1 MQAFR
6 PVDVL
11 ASTQE
16 ILDQAI
22 EGGFAVGAFN
32 VYNLEGAKAVVQAA
46 EQEHLPVIIQI
57 HPKSILA
64 GSKALPALCL
74 AAAKEATVLVSVH
87 LDHSDSEDAIRAS
100 LTAGIR
106 SVMADGSS
114 LQFDRNVIFTRQC
127 VKNVHSAGGFVEGE
141 LGRLS
146 GTEEGLTISEYEARY
161 TNPEQAYEFCIE
173 TGLDAL
179 AICIGNV
186 HGKYLREP
194 ELDFGRLS
202 SIKEAVSVPLVLHG
216 GSGLPENM
224 VSRAIELGVRK
235 LNVNTELR
243 NAYLGSLR
251 DSLNLNKPDITN
263 VMDNAVE
270 AMTSVVVEKIRQFAG
285 K

>member
-1 MQAFR
+1 ML
-6 PVDVL
+6 VG
-11 ASTQE
+11 TQE
-16 ILDQAI
+16 ILNQAV

-57 HPKSILA
+57 HPTSILTD
-64 GSKALPALCL
+64 SKTLPALCL

-100 LTAGIR
+100 LIAGIR

-114 LQFDRNVIFTRQC
+114 LEFDRNVIFTRQC
-127 VKNVHSAGGFVEGE
+127 VKNVHSVGGFVEGE

-146 GTEEGLTISEYEARY
+146 GTEDGLTIPEYEARY

-202 SIKEAVSVPLVLHG
+202 SIRDAVSVPLVLHG
-216 GSGLPENM
+216 GSGLPESM
-224 VSRAIELGVRK
+224 VRRSIELGVCK

-251 DSLNLNKPDITN
+251 DSLSLNTPEITN

-285 K
+285 R

>member
-1 MQAFR
+1 MLR
-6 PVDVL
+6 SEVL
-11 ASTQE
+11 AGTQE
-16 ILDQAI
+16 ILNQAV
-22 EGGFAVGAFN
+22 EGEFAVGAFN

-57 HPKSILA
+57 HPASILTGGQTLA
-64 GSKALPALCL
+64 ALCL
-74 AAAKEATVLVSVH
+74 AAAREATVLVSVH
-87 LDHSDSEDAIRAS
+87 LDHSDSEDAIKAS
-100 LTAGIR
+100 LTVGIR

-114 LQFDRNVIFTRQC
+114 LRFDRNVIFTRQC
-127 VKNVHSAGGFVEGE
+127 VKNVHSVGGFVEGE

-146 GTEEGLTISEYEARY
+146 GIEDGLTIPEYEARY
-161 TNPEQAYEFCIE
+161 TNPGQASEFCIA

-202 SIKEAVSVPLVLHG
+202 LIKEAVSVPLVLHG
-216 GSGLPENM
+216 GSGLPESM

-251 DSLNLNKPDITN
+251 DSLSLNTPDITN

-270 AMTSVVVEKIRQFAG
+270 AMTSVVVKKIRQFAG

>member
-1 MQAFR
+1 MRAFR

-87 LDHSDSEDAIRAS
+87 LDHSDSEDAIKAS

-106 SVMADGSS
+106 SVMADGSA
-114 LQFDRNVIFTRQC
+114 LKFDMNVIFTRQC

-161 TNPEQAYEFCIE
+161 TNPEQAYEFCIK

-216 GSGLPENM
+216 GSGLPENT
-224 VSRAIELGVRK
+224 VRRAIELGVRK

>member
-1 MQAFR
+1 ML
-6 PVDVL
+6 VG
-11 ASTQE
+11 TQE
-16 ILDQAI
+16 ILNQAV

-57 HPKSILA
+57 HPTSILTD
-64 GSKALPALCL
+64 SKTLPALCL

-100 LTAGIR
+100 LIAGIR

-114 LQFDRNVIFTRQC
+114 LEFDRNVIFTRQC
-127 VKNVHSAGGFVEGE
+127 VKNVHSVGGFVEGE

-146 GTEEGLTISEYEARY
+146 GTEDGLTIPEYEARY
-161 TNPEQAYEFCIE
+161 TNPEQASEFCIE

-202 SIKEAVSVPLVLHG
+202 SIRDAVSVPLVLHG
-216 GSGLPENM
+216 GSGLPESM
-224 VSRAIELGVRK
+224 VRRSIELGVRK

-251 DSLNLNKPDITN
+251 DSLSLNTPEITN

-285 K
+285 R

>member
-1 MQAFR
+1 
-6 PVDVL
+6 VL
-11 ASTQE
+11 VGTQE
-16 ILDQAI
+16 ILNQAV

-57 HPKSILA
+57 HPTSILTD
-64 GSKALPALCL
+64 SKTLPALCL

-100 LTAGIR
+100 LIAGIR

-114 LQFDRNVIFTRQC
+114 LEFDRNVIFTRQC
-127 VKNVHSAGGFVEGE
+127 VKNVHSVGGFVEGE

-146 GTEEGLTISEYEARY
+146 GTEDGLTIPEYEARY
-161 TNPEQAYEFCIE
+161 TNPEQASEFCVE

-202 SIKEAVSVPLVLHG
+202 SIRDAVSVPLVLHG
-216 GSGLPENM
+216 GSGLPESM
-224 VSRAIELGVRK
+224 VRRSIELGVRK

-251 DSLNLNKPDITN
+251 DSLSLNTPEITN

>member
-1 MQAFR
+1 
-6 PVDVL
+6 VL
-11 ASTQE
+11 VGTQE
-16 ILDQAI
+16 ILNQAV

-57 HPKSILA
+57 HPTSILTD
-64 GSKALPALCL
+64 SKTLPALCL

-100 LTAGIR
+100 LIAGIR

-114 LQFDRNVIFTRQC
+114 LEFDRNVIFTRQC
-127 VKNVHSAGGFVEGE
+127 VKNVHSVGGFVEGE

-146 GTEEGLTISEYEARY
+146 GTEDGLTIPEYEARY
-161 TNPEQAYEFCIE
+161 TNPEEASEFCVE

-202 SIKEAVSVPLVLHG
+202 SIRDAVSVPLVLHG
-216 GSGLPENM
+216 GSGLPESM
-224 VSRAIELGVRK
+224 VRRSIELGVRK

-251 DSLNLNKPDITN
+251 DSLSLNTPEITN

>member
-114 LQFDRNVIFTRQC
+114 LKFDMNVIFTRQC

-161 TNPEQAYEFCIE
+161 TNPEQAYEFCIK

-216 GSGLPENM
+216 GSGLPENT
-224 VSRAIELGVRK
+224 VRRAIELGVSK

>member
-114 LQFDRNVIFTRQC
+114 LKFDMNVIFTRQC

-216 GSGLPENM
+216 GSGLPENT
-224 VSRAIELGVRK
+224 VRRAIELGVSK

-251 DSLNLNKPDITN
+251 DSLNLNRPDITN

>member
-1 MQAFR
+1 M
-6 PVDVL
+6 
-11 ASTQE
+11 
-16 ILDQAI
+16 
-22 EGGFAVGAFN
+22 
-32 VYNLEGAKAVVQAA
+32 
-46 EQEHLPVIIQI
+46 
-57 HPKSILA
+57 
-64 GSKALPALCL
+64 
-74 AAAKEATVLVSVH
+74 
-87 LDHSDSEDAIRAS
+87 
-100 LTAGIR
+100 
-106 SVMADGSS
+106 
-114 LQFDRNVIFTRQC
+114 
-127 VKNVHSAGGFVEGE
+127 
-141 LGRLS
+141 
-146 GTEEGLTISEYEARY
+146 
-161 TNPEQAYEFCIE
+161 
-173 TGLDAL
+173 DAL

-216 GSGLPENM
+216 GSGLPENT
-224 VSRAIELGVRK
+224 VRRAIELGVSK

>member
-114 LQFDRNVIFTRQC
+114 LKFDMNVIFTRQC

-161 TNPEQAYEFCIE
+161 TNPEQAYEFCIK

-216 GSGLPENM
+216 GSGLPENT
-224 VSRAIELGVRK
+224 VRRAIELGVRK

>member
-1 MQAFR
+1 MRAFR

-114 LQFDRNVIFTRQC
+114 LKFDMNVIFTRQC

-161 TNPEQAYEFCIE
+161 TNPEQAYEFCIK

-216 GSGLPENM
+216 GSGLPENT
-224 VSRAIELGVRK
+224 VRRAIELGVSK

>member
-114 LQFDRNVIFTRQC
+114 LKFDMNVIFTRQC

>member
-1 MQAFR
+1 MRAFR

-74 AAAKEATVLVSVH
+74 AAAKEATALVSVH

-127 VKNVHSAGGFVEGE
+127 VKNVHSAGGFLEGE

-146 GTEEGLTISEYEARY
+146 GTEDGLTIPEYEARY

-186 HGKYLREP
+186 HGKYLRDP

-202 SIKEAVSVPLVLHG
+202 SIREAVSVPLVLHG

-251 DSLNLNKPDITN
+251 DSLNLNRPDITN

>member
-114 LQFDRNVIFTRQC
+114 LKFDMNVIFTRQC

-216 GSGLPENM
+216 GSGLPENT
-224 VSRAIELGVRK
+224 VRRAIELGVSK

>member
-1 MQAFR
+1 MRAFR
-6 PVDVL
+6 SVEVL
-11 ASTQE
+11 VSTQE
-16 ILDQAI
+16 ILNQAV

-57 HPKSILA
+57 HPTSILTD
-64 GSKALPALCL
+64 SKTLPALCL

-100 LTAGIR
+100 LIAGIR

-114 LQFDRNVIFTRQC
+114 LEFDRNVIFTRQC
-127 VKNVHSAGGFVEGE
+127 VKNVHSVGGFVEGE

-146 GTEEGLTISEYEARY
+146 GTEDGLTIPEYEARY

-202 SIKEAVSVPLVLHG
+202 SIRDAVSVPLVLHG
-216 GSGLPENM
+216 GSGLPESM
-224 VSRAIELGVRK
+224 VRRSIELGVRK

-251 DSLNLNKPDITN
+251 DSLSLNTSEITN

-285 K
+285 R

>member
-74 AAAKEATVLVSVH
+74 AAAKEATALVSVH

-114 LQFDRNVIFTRQC
+114 LKFDMNVIFTRQC

-216 GSGLPENM
+216 GSGLPENT
-224 VSRAIELGVRK
+224 VRRAIELGVSK

>member
-1 MQAFR
+1 ML
-6 PVDVL
+6 VG
-11 ASTQE
+11 TQE
-16 ILDQAI
+16 ILNQAV

-57 HPKSILA
+57 HPTSILTD
-64 GSKALPALCL
+64 SKTLPALCL

-100 LTAGIR
+100 LIAGIR

-114 LQFDRNVIFTRQC
+114 LKFDRNVIFTRQC
-127 VKNVHSAGGFVEGE
+127 VKNVHSVGGFVEGE

-146 GTEEGLTISEYEARY
+146 GTEDGLTIPEYEARY
-161 TNPEQAYEFCIE
+161 TNPEQASEFCIE

-202 SIKEAVSVPLVLHG
+202 SIRDAVSVPLVLHG
-216 GSGLPENM
+216 GSGLPESM
-224 VSRAIELGVRK
+224 VRRSIELGVRK

-251 DSLNLNKPDITN
+251 DSLSLNTSEITN

-285 K
+285 R

>member
-1 MQAFR
+1 MRAFR
-6 PVDVL
+6 SVEVL
-11 ASTQE
+11 VSTQE
-16 ILDQAI
+16 ILNQAV

-57 HPKSILA
+57 HPTSILT
-64 GSKALPALCL
+64 GSKTLPALCL
-74 AAAKEATVLVSVH
+74 AAAEEATVLVSVH
-87 LDHSDSEDAIRAS
+87 MDHSDSEDAIRSS
-100 LTAGIR
+100 LIAGIR

-114 LQFDRNVIFTRQC
+114 LKFDRNVIFTRQC
-127 VKNVHSAGGFVEGE
+127 VKNVHSVGGFVEGE

-146 GTEEGLTISEYEARY
+146 GTEDGLTIPEYVARY
-161 TNPEQAYEFCIE
+161 TNPEQASEFCIE

-202 SIKEAVSVPLVLHG
+202 SIRDAVSVPLVLHG
-216 GSGLPENM
+216 GSGLPESM
-224 VSRAIELGVRK
+224 VRRSIELGVRK

-251 DSLNLNKPDITN
+251 DSLSLNTSEITN

-285 K
+285 R

>member
-1 MQAFR
+1 ML
-6 PVDVL
+6 VG
-11 ASTQE
+11 TQE
-16 ILDQAI
+16 ILNQAV

-57 HPKSILA
+57 HPTSILTD
-64 GSKALPALCL
+64 SKTLPALCL

-100 LTAGIR
+100 LIAGIR

-114 LQFDRNVIFTRQC
+114 LEFDRNVIFTRQC
-127 VKNVHSAGGFVEGE
+127 VKNVHSVGGFVEGE

-146 GTEEGLTISEYEARY
+146 GTEDGLTIPEYEARY

-173 TGLDAL
+173 TGVDAL

-202 SIKEAVSVPLVLHG
+202 SIRDAVSVPLVLHG
-216 GSGLPENM
+216 GSGLPESM
-224 VSRAIELGVRK
+224 VRRSIELGVCK

-251 DSLNLNKPDITN
+251 DSLSLNTPEITN

>member
-1 MQAFR
+1 MRAFR
-6 PVDVL
+6 SVEVL
-11 ASTQE
+11 VSTQE
-16 ILDQAI
+16 ILNQAV

-57 HPKSILA
+57 HPTSILT
-64 GSKALPALCL
+64 GSKTLPALCL
-74 AAAKEATVLVSVH
+74 AAAEEATGLVSVH
-87 LDHSDSEDAIRAS
+87 LDHSDSEDAIRSS
-100 LTAGIR
+100 LIAGIR

-114 LQFDRNVIFTRQC
+114 LEFDRNVIFTRQC
-127 VKNVHSAGGFVEGE
+127 AKNVHSVGGFVEGE

-146 GTEEGLTISEYEARY
+146 GTEDGLTIPEYEARY
-161 TNPEQAYEFCIE
+161 TNPEQASEFCIE

-202 SIKEAVSVPLVLHG
+202 SIRDAVSVPLVLHG
-216 GSGLPENM
+216 GSGLPESM
-224 VSRAIELGVRK
+224 VRRSIELGVRK

-251 DSLNLNKPDITN
+251 DSLSLNTSEITN

-285 K
+285 R

>member
-1 MQAFR
+1 MWVFR
-6 PVDVL
+6 SVGVL
-11 ASTQE
+11 AGTQE
-16 ILDQAI
+16 ILDQAV
-22 EGGFAVGAFN
+22 EGEFAVGAFN

-57 HPKSILA
+57 HPASILT
-64 GSKALPALCL
+64 GSQTLAALCL
-74 AAAKEATVLVSVH
+74 AAAREAKVLVSVH
-87 LDHSDSEDAIRAS
+87 LDHSESEDAIEAS
-100 LTAGIR
+100 LIAGIR

-114 LQFDRNVIFTRQC
+114 LKFERNVIFTRQC
-127 VKNVHSAGGFVEGE
+127 VNNVHSVGGFVEGE

-146 GTEEGLTISEYEARY
+146 GTEEGLTIPEYEALY
-161 TNPEQAYEFCIE
+161 TNPEQASEFCIA

-186 HGKYLREP
+186 HGTYPREP

-202 SIKEAVSVPLVLHG
+202 LIREAVSVPLVLHG
-216 GSGLPENM
+216 GSGLPESM
-224 VSRAIELGVRK
+224 VRRSVELGVRK

-243 NAYLGSLR
+243 NAYLDSLR
-251 DSLNLNKPDITN
+251 DSLSLNTPDITN

-270 AMTSVVVEKIRQFAG
+270 AMTSVVVKKIRQFAG

>member
-1 MQAFR
+1 ML
-6 PVDVL
+6 VG
-11 ASTQE
+11 TQE
-16 ILDQAI
+16 ILDQAV

-32 VYNLEGAKAVVQAA
+32 VYNLEGAKAVVQGA
-46 EQEHLPVIIQI
+46 EQELLPVIIQI
-57 HPKSILA
+57 HPTSILT
-64 GSKALPALCL
+64 GSKTLSALCL
-74 AAAKEATVLVSVH
+74 EAAKEATVLVSVH
-87 LDHSDSEDAIRAS
+87 LDHSDSEDAIKAS
-100 LTAGIR
+100 LIAGIR

-114 LQFDRNVIFTRQC
+114 LKFDRNVIFTRQC
-127 VKNVHSAGGFVEGE
+127 VKNVHSLGGFVEGE

-146 GTEEGLTISEYEARY
+146 GTEDGLTIPEYEARY

-186 HGKYLREP
+186 HGKYFREP

-202 SIKEAVSVPLVLHG
+202 LIKEAVSVPLVLHG
-216 GSGLPENM
+216 GSGLSESM
-224 VSRAIELGVRK
+224 VRRSIELGVRK

-251 DSLNLNKPDITN
+251 DSLSLNTSDITN

-270 AMTSVVVEKIRQFAG
+270 AMTSVVVKKIRQFAG

>member
-114 LQFDRNVIFTRQC
+114 LKFDMNVIFTRQC

-216 GSGLPENM
+216 GSGLPENT
-224 VSRAIELGVRK
+224 VRRAIELGVRK

>member
-1 MQAFR
+1 ML
-6 PVDVL
+6 VG
-11 ASTQE
+11 TQE
-16 ILDQAI
+16 ILDQAV

-46 EQEHLPVIIQI
+46 EQELLPVIIQI
-57 HPKSILA
+57 HPTSILT
-64 GSKALPALCL
+64 GSKTLSALCL
-74 AAAKEATVLVSVH
+74 EAAKEATVLVSVH
-87 LDHSDSEDAIRAS
+87 LDHSDSEDAIKAS
-100 LTAGIR
+100 LIAGIR

-114 LQFDRNVIFTRQC
+114 LKFDRNVIFTRQC
-127 VKNVHSAGGFVEGE
+127 VKNVHSLGGFVEGE

-146 GTEEGLTISEYEARY
+146 GTEDGLTIPEYEARY

-186 HGKYLREP
+186 HGKYFREP

-202 SIKEAVSVPLVLHG
+202 LIREAVSVPLVLHG
-216 GSGLPENM
+216 GSGLPESM
-224 VSRAIELGVRK
+224 VRRSIELGVRK

-251 DSLNLNKPDITN
+251 DSLSLNTPDITN

-270 AMTSVVVEKIRQFAG
+270 AMTSVVVKKIRQFAG
-285 K
+285 R